1 MGDVFDKLFFVP
13 KLYQMEIHGVFEP
26 WMRGGGGANG
36 MPDVFMSAAK
46 RISTEDANHIR
57 DRNLTQTSK
66 RRSFAP
72 LIASLKVSPFYF

>member
-1 MGDVFDKLFFVP
+1 MGDAFDKSFFVP

-26 WMRGGGGANG
+26 WMRRGGNG

-46 RISTEDANHIR
+46 RIAMEDENYIR
-57 DRNLTQTSK
+57 DRILTQTSK
-66 RRSFAP
+66 KRSFAP